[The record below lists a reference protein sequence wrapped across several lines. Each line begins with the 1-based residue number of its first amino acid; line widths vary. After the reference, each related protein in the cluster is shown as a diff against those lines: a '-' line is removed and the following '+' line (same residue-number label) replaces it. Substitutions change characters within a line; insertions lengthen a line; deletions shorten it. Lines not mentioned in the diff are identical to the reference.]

1 MLDAFRI
8 RSFRYQWPSD
18 MLASW
23 AFEMESLILGWFI
36 MVSTGSV
43 LLLTAFGSLQ
53 FLGTLAAPMFGV
65 VGDRLGGR
73 TVLCAIR
80 AACTLLAGVL
90 AALALTGLLTPAWV
104 LVVAALSGIVR
115 PNDQAMR
122 NSIIGETIPPEYLMG
137 ALGLSRASA
146 DSARVAGALV
156 GAGLSAALGV
166 GRAYV
171 AVTLFYGVS
180 LLLTFGIARTRP
192 APDPSAV
199 RRITVARPSG
209 FRELADGLRHVRTT
223 PTLLAAMWLA
233 FLINLTAYPVTS
245 GLLPYVAREIYGV
258 DATGLGWL
266 VASFALGALVGS
278 MGMVAT
284 GGPARPE
291 RSMLVYAAAWYA
303 LLLAFACVRSMPF
316 GVLLLLL
323 AGIVQSVAMVSMA
336 GALLAAA
343 AERFRSRVMGVRML
357 AVYGL
362 PLGLVGAGALIPRIG
377 FPPTIALLCA
387 LGLVFTLVIG
397 LRWRGTIWR
406 DAASLA
412 PRSAGP
418 RLPRV
423 SDRPELSG
431 D

>member
-8 RSFRYQWPSD
+8 RSFRFQWPSD

-23 AFEMESLILGWFI
+23 AFEMENLILGWYI
-36 MVSTGSV
+36 MVQTGSV

-73 TVLCAIR
+73 AVLFAIR
-80 AACTLLAGVL
+80 ATCALLAATL
-90 AALALTGLLTPAWV
+90 MTLALAGMLTPAWV
-104 LVVAALSGIVR
+104 LVIAALSGIVR

-122 NSIIGETIPPEYLMG
+122 NSLIGETIPPEYLMG

-171 AVTLFYGVS
+171 AVALFYTTS
-180 LLLTFGIARTRP
+180 FALTFGIARPQP
-192 APDPSAV
+192 APDPSAA
-199 RRITVARPSG
+199 RRVPMGRPSG
-209 FRELADGLRHVRTT
+209 FRDLLDGLRHVRTT
-223 PTLLAAMWLA
+223 PMLLAAMWLA

-245 GLLPYVAREIYGV
+245 GLLPYVAQRIYMV
-258 DATGLGWL
+258 DARGLGWL
-266 VASFALGALVGS
+266 VASFSLGALVGS
-278 MGMVAT
+278 IGMVAT

-291 RSMLVYAAAWYA
+291 RSMLVYAAAWYG
-303 LLLAFACVRSMPF
+303 LLLAFCHVRSMHV
-316 GVLLLLL
+316 GVVLLLV
-323 AGIVQSVAMVSMA
+323 AGVVQSVAMVSMA

-343 AERFRSRVMGVRML
+343 GERFRARVMGVRML

-362 PLGLVGAGALIPRIG
+362 PLGLIGAGALIPRIG
-377 FPPTIALLCA
+377 YPPTITLLCA
-387 LGLVFTLVIG
+387 IGLLFTLLIG
-397 LRWRGTIWR
+397 MRWRATIWQR
-406 DAASLA
+406 GPALAARPVA
-412 PRSAGP
+412 PQS
-418 RLPRV
+418 
-423 SDRPELSG
+423 
-431 D
+431 